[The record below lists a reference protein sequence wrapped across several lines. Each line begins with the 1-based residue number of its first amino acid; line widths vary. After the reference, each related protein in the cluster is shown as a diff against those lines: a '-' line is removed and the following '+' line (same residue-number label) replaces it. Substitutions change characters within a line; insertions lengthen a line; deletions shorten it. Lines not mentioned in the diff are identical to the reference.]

1 MFKENPTV
9 SCIGLAKLDNE
20 AFARWAILKMLTW
33 VCTNNVNP
41 QKSNS
46 VAAARLAGSR
56 LSKPTLAAGSARL
69 TAKK

>member
-1 MFKENPTV
+1 VKAGSLDCLGEADGTQVPLAENNM
-9 SCIGLAKLDNE
+9 IKYANI
-20 AFARWAILKMLTW
+20 A
-33 VCTNNVNP
+33 
-41 QKSNS
+41 S